1 MVYSTQAQVRA
12 IVDTDIED
20 AEITELIEETDA
32 WMDVKLD
39 TGAMNVFML
48 RLISR
53 TWTAVRCML
62 KDPNSQALGEYR
74 EDREYALE
82 KLNSML
88 EEMLK
93 DATAETGDSIAMSY
107 GYIKSPFG

>member
-1 MVYSTQAQVRA
+1 MVYSTAAQVRA
-12 IVDTDIED
+12 IVDTDITD

-32 WMDVKLD
+32 WMDIKLS
-39 TGAMNVFML
+39 TGTLNTHFL

-62 KDPNSQALGEYR
+62 KDPQAQSLGEYR
-74 EDREYALE
+74 EDREFALQ

-88 EEMLK
+88 EEMFR
-93 DATAETGDSIAMSY
+93 DADGLGGISY
-107 GYIKSPFG
+107 HSEALPFD